1 MNLHKIQAQFG
12 HLLRSLHDH
21 ACVSCWCERCLAPSV
36 CHLVHLWLHR
46 SSAHLSPVSP
56 PEQPREMCDN
66 GDPEDKPPAPPV
78 RMSSTIFSTGSGKDS
93 LSANH
98 SSKPLPS
105 VPEERKPRNKI
116 ISIFSG
122 AEKSMKIT
130 VSQGCRHVWYQY
142 WLHWFMISLL
152 CKYTNIFV
160 LSQVVGRKIGTK
172 NGRRFRR
179 LQTLNTPYMLAL
191 TPSRGSSLW
200 VPSICCWSLGH
211 QPKHILKHVGI
222 HLSDLMLSLHRACQ
236 SNGPDFSRR
245 QTSPSRSRRKTHRL
259 CWMFSNFTT
268 RQAMVG
274 RSTSAFPPRVR
285 LWIQFVN
292 FPSSYLLPLVFQW
305 IIFPWAKM
313 GSI

>member
-1 MNLHKIQAQFG
+1 
-12 HLLRSLHDH
+12 
-21 ACVSCWCERCLAPSV
+21 
-36 CHLVHLWLHR
+36 
-46 SSAHLSPVSP
+46 
-56 PEQPREMCDN
+56 MCDN

-130 VSQGCRHVWYQY
+130 VSQGCHHVWYQC
-142 WLHWFMISLL
+142 WLHWFMIRLL

-160 LSQVVGRKIGTK
+160 LSQVVGRKIGIK
-172 NGRRFRR
+172 NDRRFRR

-200 VPSICCWSLGH
+200 VPSVCYWSLGH
-211 QPKHILKHVGI
+211 QPKHPSVRPNAVSAQGMPEQWARL
-222 HLSDLMLSLHRACQ
+222 L
-236 SNGPDFSRR
+236 
-245 QTSPSRSRRKTHRL
+245 QTSNITKSEQKKNPQAVLDVLKFYDSTGNGRQKYLS
-259 CWMFSNFTT
+259 FS
-268 RQAMVG
+268 
-274 RSTSAFPPRVR
+274 
-285 LWIQFVN
+285 
-292 FPSSYLLPLVFQW
+292 SSGEALN
-305 IIFPWAKM
+305 
-313 GSI
+313 SIC